1 MTQSIVTANLLGS
14 GQVVYLTWDGG
25 WSEQVADSF
34 ISGGEEE
41 NSWLLDI
48 AKRAAAA
55 RVVVDP
61 YLIDVTERDGAAWPE
76 QHRERIRATGPTIEF
91 APSGAPTDLR
101 RVA

>member
-34 ISGGEEE
+34 ISGSQEE
-41 NSWLLDI
+41 NDWLLDI
-48 AKRAAAA
+48 AKRAAEA

-61 YLIDVTERDGAAWPE
+61 YLVDVVERDGAAWPV
-76 QHRERIRATGPTIEF
+76 QYRERIRAAGPTIEY
-91 APSGAPTDLR
+91 APSGAPTHLR